1 MKHHRFFRL
10 LCAATI
16 LLIMLCS
23 LAGCGDQSD
32 AVITAPDEPTTTAPT
47 QPVPLG
53 PMTLED
59 LTRIMSPAMTWS
71 EIMMYDHT
79 AVDDT
84 HATFEVSDQ
93 SGNKCTLA
101 VTYDAIADI
110 VTVADLS
117 YGELTYSV
125 LTDSTA
131 PIRDIMVAIRQATE
145 TAE

>member
-1 MKHHRFFRL
+1 M
-10 LCAATI
+10 I
-16 LLIMLCS
+16 LLIALCS
-23 LAGCGDQSD
+23 LAGCSDNTD
-32 AVITAPDEPTTTAPT
+32 AVITTPSDTVATEPTA
-47 QPVPLG
+47 PVPLG

-71 EIMMYDHT
+71 DIMMYDHT

-101 VTYDAIADI
+101 VTYDAVADI

-117 YGELTYSV
+117 YGDLTFSV

-131 PIRDIMVAIRQATE
+131 PIRDIMVAIRQANE

>member
-1 MKHHRFFRL
+1 MKHHRFSRL

-16 LLIMLCS
+16 LLIALCS
-23 LAGCGDQSD
+23 LAGCGDNSD
-32 AVITAPDEPTTTAPT
+32 AVISTPTDAVTEPTA
-47 QPVPLG
+47 PVPLG

-59 LTRIMSPAMTWS
+59 LTRIMSPNMTWS
-71 EIMMYDHT
+71 DIMMYDYT

-84 HATFEVSDQ
+84 HATFEVSDAN
-93 SGNKCTLA
+93 GNVCTLA
-101 VTYDAIADI
+101 VTYDAVADV

-131 PIRDIMVAIRQATE
+131 PIRDIMVAIRQANE